1 MSSRVGPQETRE
13 RNFSQIA
20 ERDPARA
27 RIAPVTRSLSAVATL
42 LGAVV
47 IATGCGGGNTTH
59 TLRDTRECLAGEQGV
74 RVTATPASDFVARN
88 ALGGSLGARIGRNA
102 VVISF
107 GLDESGAARIA
118 SAYRRVRGRN
128 IGIADVLR
136 PSGNAVL
143 LWKAHPEPE
152 AEETVTGCL
161 K

>member
-1 MSSRVGPQETRE
+1 MGPQEARE

-20 ERDPARA
+20 NSDPLRA
-27 RIAPVTRSLSAVATL
+27 RIARVTRSLAAVMTL
-42 LGAVV
+42 LAAVS
-47 IATGCGGGNTTH
+47 IAAGCGGGDKTY
-59 TLRDTRECLAGEQGV
+59 TLRDTRACLAGEQAV
-74 RVTATPASDFVARN
+74 RVTETPKSDFVASN
-88 ALGGSLGARIGRNA
+88 ALGGSFRARVGQNA

-107 GLDESGAARIA
+107 GLDERGAARIA

-143 LWKAHPEPE
+143 LWKAHPEPDD
-152 AEETVTGCL
+152 EETITGCL